1 MSLELKE
8 DVINACENNG
18 NRNMIYFINQTSPEN
33 IIANLLRIN
42 KDVFK
47 SILEYWKLNPLR
59 KISLNQLKKDLVTNK
74 YKLDIHEML
83 MEHEPIFIENVLH
96 FCPDLTEFILG
107 KIFKLDKVDYF
118 FQNYYDHYL
127 RIKKH
132 SKLSDLEKR
141 LKAIKELEINAISA
155 RKRLE
160 KLVASKK
167 IVKYLED
174 AMFDEFEMKPLR
186 TKIDLRKFEEI
197 IKKEKEKEK

>member
-1 MSLELKE
+1 MSVELKV
-8 DVINACENNG
+8 DVIDACEETGNG
-18 NRNMIYFINQTSPEN
+18 NMVFFINQSAPEN
-33 IIANLLRIN
+33 IIANLLRM
-42 KDVFK
+42 KMVVFK
-47 SILEYWKLNPLR
+47 SILEYWRLNPPR
-59 KISLNQLKKDLVTNK
+59 KISLDQLKKELVTNK

-83 MEHEPIFIENVLH
+83 IEHEPIFIENILY
-96 FCPDLTEFILG
+96 FCPDLNEFILG

-160 KLVASKK
+160 KLVASKR

-186 TKIDLRKFEEI
+186 TKIDFRKFKDLI
-197 IKKEKEKEK
+197 TDDGK